1 MHYKYN
7 LLLLCLDC
15 SEIKIHKMQTRPIDQ
30 DIKRAVRTKKMIRA
44 LWTINFCGVALVMLI
59 GVMIYH
65 GYIGYMPPVEGLL
78 NPEDRFASRLFTS
91 DGVEMGRFYQSR
103 NNRVYADYS
112 EISPNVINALIATE
126 DERFMQHSGI
136 DIMALSRVL
145 FKTILLRQKNAGGG
159 STITQQLAKQLYSPE
174 SDGLMDRF
182 IQKPVEWAIAVK
194 LERYY
199 TKEEI
204 IKMYLNQF
212 DFLNNAVGIKT
223 AAHVYFNT
231 TPDSLKIEQAA
242 MLVGMAKN
250 PSLYNPVRADRKDA
264 AVGRRNVVLQQ
275 MLKADLIT
283 EAECDSLCALPLDV
297 KFTKVDHK
305 DGIAP
310 YFREAVRLMMQAKEP
325 RRGDYPDWDQQRFV
339 DDSIQW
345 ATNPLYGW
353 VEKNPKPD
361 GTKYNIYTDGLRI
374 YTSIDSRMQK
384 YAEEAVIDHLKNT
397 LQPQFDREKGSRGPY
412 TTNSAELGQLTP
424 RKLIDRAIRQSER
437 YRVLKNAGMSDAEI
451 MEEFDKPVDMTVFSY
466 DGGQVQKTMSP
477 RDSVVYQKMFLRAG
491 FMSMDPLTGQVKA
504 YVGGPNFH
512 FFQYDMAGV
521 GRRQIGSTVKPFL
534 YTYAFEEGFTPCD
547 MFLNAQPSI
556 TLPTGEV
563 WAPRNTGHAR
573 IGEMVDLYWALTNS
587 NNWISA
593 RLMSELSPSTLART
607 MHTFGI
613 TNHLDPVVSLCL
625 GPCDV
630 SVREMV
636 TAYTAFSNKG
646 LRVDPIYVTKITDNN
661 GNVISEFTPQYTEVM
676 SQEAYFKMVNILQNV
691 INSGTGSRLRR
702 APYNITAVMG
712 GKTGTTNYNADGWF
726 MGFTP
731 NLVSGVWV
739 GGDERYIHFNRM
751 AQGQGAAMALPI
763 YGLYMKKVYADKSLP
778 YSQTLQFPEPPAGFS
793 PCYKE
798 SYGDAPAAETP
809 VEAIDNAFE

>member
-1 MHYKYN
+1 MFG
-7 LLLLCLDC
+7 LLRN
-15 SEIKIHKMQTRPIDQ
+15 KIHKMQTRPIDQ
-30 DIKRAVRTKKMIRA
+30 DIKRAARTKKMIRA

-283 EAECDSLCALPLDV
+283 EAECDSLCALPLEV

-397 LQPQFDREKGSRGPY
+397 LQPQFEREKGSRGPY

>member
-1 MHYKYN
+1 MFG
-7 LLLLCLDC
+7 LLRN
-15 SEIKIHKMQTRPIDQ
+15 KIHKMQTRPIDQ
-30 DIKRAVRTKKMIRA
+30 DIKRAARTKKMIRA

-275 MLKADLIT
+275 ILKADLIT

>member
-1 MHYKYN
+1 
-7 LLLLCLDC
+7 
-15 SEIKIHKMQTRPIDQ
+15 
-30 DIKRAVRTKKMIRA
+30 
-44 LWTINFCGVALVMLI
+44 
-59 GVMIYH
+59 
-65 GYIGYMPPVEGLL
+65 MPPVEGLL

-283 EAECDSLCALPLDV
+283 EAECDSLCALPLEV

-305 DGIAP
+305 HGIAP

>member
-1 MHYKYN
+1 
-7 LLLLCLDC
+7 
-15 SEIKIHKMQTRPIDQ
+15 MQTRPIDQ
-30 DIKRAVRTKKMIRA
+30 DIKRAARTKKMIRA

-625 GPCDV
+625 GPCAV

>member
-1 MHYKYN
+1 
-7 LLLLCLDC
+7 
-15 SEIKIHKMQTRPIDQ
+15 
-30 DIKRAVRTKKMIRA
+30 
-44 LWTINFCGVALVMLI
+44 MLI

-250 PSLYNPVRADRKDA
+250 PSLYNPVRADRNDA

>member
-1 MHYKYN
+1 
-7 LLLLCLDC
+7 
-15 SEIKIHKMQTRPIDQ
+15 MQTRPIDQ
-30 DIKRAVRTKKMIRA
+30 DIKRAARTKKMIRA

-297 KFTKVDHK
+297 KFSKVDHK

-397 LQPQFDREKGSRGPY
+397 LQPQFEREKGSRGPY

>member
-1 MHYKYN
+1 
-7 LLLLCLDC
+7 
-15 SEIKIHKMQTRPIDQ
+15 
-30 DIKRAVRTKKMIRA
+30 
-44 LWTINFCGVALVMLI
+44 
-59 GVMIYH
+59 
-65 GYIGYMPPVEGLL
+65 MPPVEGLL

-283 EAECDSLCALPLDV
+283 EAECDSLCALPLEV

-451 MEEFDKPVDMTVFSY
+451 MEEFDKPIDMTVFSY

>member
-1 MHYKYN
+1 
-7 LLLLCLDC
+7 
-15 SEIKIHKMQTRPIDQ
+15 MQTRPIDQ
-30 DIKRAVRTKKMIRA
+30 DIKRAARTKKMIRA

-809 VEAIDNAFE
+809 VEAIDNAFK

>member
-1 MHYKYN
+1 
-7 LLLLCLDC
+7 
-15 SEIKIHKMQTRPIDQ
+15 MQTRPIDQ
-30 DIKRAVRTKKMIRA
+30 DIKRAARTKKMIRA

-250 PSLYNPVRADRKDA
+250 PSLYNPARADRKDA

-283 EAECDSLCALPLDV
+283 EAECDSLCALPLEI

>member
-1 MHYKYN
+1 MFG
-7 LLLLCLDC
+7 LLRN
-15 SEIKIHKMQTRPIDQ
+15 KIHKMQTRPIDQ
-30 DIKRAVRTKKMIRA
+30 DIKRAARTKKMIRA

-283 EAECDSLCALPLDV
+283 EAECDSLCALPLEV

-798 SYGDAPAAETP
+798 SYGDAPAAEAP

>member
-1 MHYKYN
+1 
-7 LLLLCLDC
+7 
-15 SEIKIHKMQTRPIDQ
+15 
-30 DIKRAVRTKKMIRA
+30 
-44 LWTINFCGVALVMLI
+44 
-59 GVMIYH
+59 
-65 GYIGYMPPVEGLL
+65 MPPVEGLL

-556 TLPTGEV
+556 MLPTGEV

-798 SYGDAPAAETP
+798 SYGDAPVAETP

>member
-1 MHYKYN
+1 MFG
-7 LLLLCLDC
+7 LLRN
-15 SEIKIHKMQTRPIDQ
+15 KIYKMQTRPIDQ
-30 DIKRAVRTKKMIRA
+30 DIKRAARTKKMIRA

-798 SYGDAPAAETP
+798 SYGDAPAAEAP

>member
-1 MHYKYN
+1 
-7 LLLLCLDC
+7 
-15 SEIKIHKMQTRPIDQ
+15 
-30 DIKRAVRTKKMIRA
+30 
-44 LWTINFCGVALVMLI
+44 MLI

-250 PSLYNPVRADRKDA
+250 PSLYNPVRVDRKDA

-283 EAECDSLCALPLDV
+283 EAECDSLCTLPLDV

>member
-1 MHYKYN
+1 MFG
-7 LLLLCLDC
+7 LLRN
-15 SEIKIHKMQTRPIDQ
+15 KIHKMQTRPIDQ
-30 DIKRAVRTKKMIRA
+30 DIKRAARTKKMIRA

-283 EAECDSLCALPLDV
+283 EAECDSLCALPLEV

-325 RRGDYPDWDQQRFV
+325 HRGDYPDWDQQRFV

>member
-1 MHYKYN
+1 MH
-7 LLLLCLDC
+7 
-15 SEIKIHKMQTRPIDQ
+15 TRPIDQ
-30 DIKRAVRTKKMIRA
+30 DIKRSKRTSKIIKA
-44 LWTINFCGVALVMLI
+44 LWAINICGILVVMLV

-112 EISPNVINALIATE
+112 EISPNVIKALIATE
-126 DERFMQHSGI
+126 DSRFMDHSGI
-136 DIMALSRVL
+136 DIRALSRVL
-145 FKTILLRQKNAGGG
+145 FKTLIMRQKNAGGG

-174 SDGLMDRF
+174 SQGLMDRF

-194 LERYY
+194 LERFY

-231 TPDSLKIEQAA
+231 TPDSLKIEEAA

-250 PSLYNPVRADRKDA
+250 PSLYNPVRADRKEA
-264 AVGRRNVVLQQ
+264 ALGRRNVVLNQ
-275 MLKADLIT
+275 MYKEDMLT
-283 EAECDSLCALPLDV
+283 AEERDSISALPLDV
-297 KFTKVDHK
+297 HFTRVDHK

-325 RRGDYPDWDQQRFV
+325 RRSDYPDWDQQRYV

-361 GTKYNIYTDGLRI
+361 GSKYNIYTDGLHI

-384 YAEEAVIDHLKNT
+384 YAEEAVTQHLKNT
-397 LQPQFDREKGSRGPY
+397 LQPQFNKEKGSRGPY
-412 TTNSAELGQLTP
+412 TTNADELGTMTP
-424 RKLIDRAIRQSER
+424 QKLVDRAIRQSER
-437 YRVLKNAGMSDAEI
+437 YRVMKIAGYSDAEI
-451 MEEFDKPVDMTVFSY
+451 MEAFDKPVDMTVFSY
-466 DGGQVQKTMSP
+466 DGGQVSKTMSP
-477 RDSVVYQKMFLRAG
+477 RDSVIYQKMFLRAG
-491 FMSMDPLTGQVKA
+491 FMSMDPLTGEIKA

-534 YTYAFEEGFTPCD
+534 YTYAFEEGYTPCD
-547 MFLNAQPSI
+547 QFLNSQPSI
-556 TLPTGEV
+556 VLSTGQV
-563 WAPRNTGHAR
+563 WSPRNAGHAR
-573 IGEMVDLYWALTNS
+573 EGQMVDLYWALTNS

-613 TNHLDPVVSLCL
+613 TNHLDPVMSLCL

-646 LRVDPIYVTKITDNN
+646 LRVDPIYVTKITDAN

-676 SQEAYFKMVNILQNV
+676 SQEAYFKMIDILQNV
-691 INSGTGSRLRR
+691 INSGTGNRLRR

-739 GGDERYIHFNRM
+739 GGDERYIHFNNM
-751 AQGQGAAMALPI
+751 SQGQGAAMALPI
-763 YGLYMKKVYADKSLP
+763 YGIYMKQVYADKSLP
-778 YSQTLQFPEPPAGFS
+778 YSQTAKFPDPPAGFS
-793 PCYKE
+793 ACHKE
-798 SYGDAPAAETP
+798 SYGDTVEEEVP

>member
-1 MHYKYN
+1 
-7 LLLLCLDC
+7 
-15 SEIKIHKMQTRPIDQ
+15 
-30 DIKRAVRTKKMIRA
+30 
-44 LWTINFCGVALVMLI
+44 MLI

-212 DFLNNAVGIKT
+212 DFLNNVVGIKT

-691 INSGTGSRLRR
+691 INSGTGGRLRR

>member
-1 MHYKYN
+1 
-7 LLLLCLDC
+7 
-15 SEIKIHKMQTRPIDQ
+15 MQTRPIDQ
-30 DIKRAVRTKKMIRA
+30 DIKRAARTKKMIRA

-283 EAECDSLCALPLDV
+283 EAECDSLCALPLEV

-451 MEEFDKPVDMTVFSY
+451 MEEFDKPVDMAVFSY

>member
-1 MHYKYN
+1 
-7 LLLLCLDC
+7 
-15 SEIKIHKMQTRPIDQ
+15 
-30 DIKRAVRTKKMIRA
+30 
-44 LWTINFCGVALVMLI
+44 MLI

-702 APYNITAVMG
+702 APYTTPAVMG

>member
-1 MHYKYN
+1 
-7 LLLLCLDC
+7 
-15 SEIKIHKMQTRPIDQ
+15 MQTRPIDQ
-30 DIKRAVRTKKMIRA
+30 DIKRAARTKKMIRA

-283 EAECDSLCALPLDV
+283 EAECDSLCALPLEV

-691 INSGTGSRLRR
+691 INSGTGSRLHR

>member
-1 MHYKYN
+1 MFG
-7 LLLLCLDC
+7 LLRN
-15 SEIKIHKMQTRPIDQ
+15 KIHKMQTRPIDQ
-30 DIKRAVRTKKMIRA
+30 DIKRAARTKKMIRA

-59 GVMIYH
+59 GVMIYY

>member
-1 MHYKYN
+1 
-7 LLLLCLDC
+7 
-15 SEIKIHKMQTRPIDQ
+15 MQTRPIDQ
-30 DIKRAVRTKKMIRA
+30 DIKRAARTKKMIRA

-126 DERFMQHSGI
+126 DERFI

-283 EAECDSLCALPLDV
+283 EAECDSLCALPLEV

>member
-1 MHYKYN
+1 MFG
-7 LLLLCLDC
+7 LLRN
-15 SEIKIHKMQTRPIDQ
+15 KIHKMQTRPIDQ
-30 DIKRAVRTKKMIRA
+30 DIKRAARTKKMIRA

-250 PSLYNPVRADRKDA
+250 PSLYNPVRADRNDA

>member
-1 MHYKYN
+1 
-7 LLLLCLDC
+7 
-15 SEIKIHKMQTRPIDQ
+15 
-30 DIKRAVRTKKMIRA
+30 
-44 LWTINFCGVALVMLI
+44 MLI

-283 EAECDSLCALPLDV
+283 EAECDSLCALPLEV

-424 RKLIDRAIRQSER
+424 RKLIDRTIRQSER

>member
-1 MHYKYN
+1 
-7 LLLLCLDC
+7 
-15 SEIKIHKMQTRPIDQ
+15 
-30 DIKRAVRTKKMIRA
+30 
-44 LWTINFCGVALVMLI
+44 MLI

-283 EAECDSLCALPLDV
+283 EAECDSLCALPLEV

-412 TTNSAELGQLTP
+412 TTNSVELGQLTP

>member
-1 MHYKYN
+1 
-7 LLLLCLDC
+7 
-15 SEIKIHKMQTRPIDQ
+15 MQTRPIDQ
-30 DIKRAVRTKKMIRA
+30 DIKRAARTKKMIRA

-283 EAECDSLCALPLDV
+283 EAECDSLCALPLEV

-345 ATNPLYGW
+345 ATNPLFGW

>member
-1 MHYKYN
+1 
-7 LLLLCLDC
+7 
-15 SEIKIHKMQTRPIDQ
+15 MQTRPIDQ
-30 DIKRAVRTKKMIRA
+30 DIKRAARTKKMIRA

-126 DERFMQHSGI
+126 DERFIQHSGI

-250 PSLYNPVRADRKDA
+250 PSLYNPARADRKDA

-283 EAECDSLCALPLDV
+283 EAECDSLCALPLEV

-397 LQPQFDREKGSRGPY
+397 LQPQFDREKGGRGPY
-412 TTNSAELGQLTP
+412 TTNSTELGQLTP

-763 YGLYMKKVYADKSLP
+763 YGLYMKKVYSDKSLP

>member
-1 MHYKYN
+1 
-7 LLLLCLDC
+7 
-15 SEIKIHKMQTRPIDQ
+15 MQTRPIDQ
-30 DIKRAVRTKKMIRA
+30 DIKRAARTKKMTRA

>member
-1 MHYKYN
+1 
-7 LLLLCLDC
+7 
-15 SEIKIHKMQTRPIDQ
+15 
-30 DIKRAVRTKKMIRA
+30 
-44 LWTINFCGVALVMLI
+44 MLI

-613 TNHLDPVVSLCL
+613 TNHLDLVVSLCL

>member
-1 MHYKYN
+1 
-7 LLLLCLDC
+7 
-15 SEIKIHKMQTRPIDQ
+15 
-30 DIKRAVRTKKMIRA
+30 
-44 LWTINFCGVALVMLI
+44 MLI

-283 EAECDSLCALPLDV
+283 EAECDSLCALPLEV

-451 MEEFDKPVDMTVFSY
+451 MEEFDKQVDMTVFSY

-521 GRRQIGSTVKPFL
+521 GRRQIGSAVKPFL

>member
-1 MHYKYN
+1 
-7 LLLLCLDC
+7 
-15 SEIKIHKMQTRPIDQ
+15 MQTRPIDQ
-30 DIKRAVRTKKMIRA
+30 DIKRAARTKKMIRA

-283 EAECDSLCALPLDV
+283 EAECDSLCALPLEV

-573 IGEMVDLYWALTNS
+573 IGEMVDLYWALSNS

>member
-1 MHYKYN
+1 
-7 LLLLCLDC
+7 
-15 SEIKIHKMQTRPIDQ
+15 
-30 DIKRAVRTKKMIRA
+30 
-44 LWTINFCGVALVMLI
+44 MLI

-78 NPEDRFASRLFTS
+78 NPEYRFASRLFTS

-112 EISPNVINALIATE
+112 EIPPNVINALIATE

-283 EAECDSLCALPLDV
+283 EAECDSLCALPLEV

>member
-1 MHYKYN
+1 
-7 LLLLCLDC
+7 
-15 SEIKIHKMQTRPIDQ
+15 
-30 DIKRAVRTKKMIRA
+30 
-44 LWTINFCGVALVMLI
+44 MLI

-283 EAECDSLCALPLDV
+283 EAECDSLCALPLEV

-646 LRVDPIYVTKITDNN
+646 LRVDPIYVTKITDKN

>member
-1 MHYKYN
+1 
-7 LLLLCLDC
+7 
-15 SEIKIHKMQTRPIDQ
+15 MQTRPIDQ
-30 DIKRAVRTKKMIRA
+30 DIKRAARTKKMIRA

-283 EAECDSLCALPLDV
+283 EAECDSLCALPLEV

-625 GPCDV
+625 GSCDV

>member
-1 MHYKYN
+1 
-7 LLLLCLDC
+7 
-15 SEIKIHKMQTRPIDQ
+15 MQTRPIDQ
-30 DIKRAVRTKKMIRA
+30 DIKRAARTKKMIRA

-283 EAECDSLCALPLDV
+283 EAECDSLCALPLEV

-778 YSQTLQFPEPPAGFS
+778 YSQTLQFSEPPAGFS

>member
-1 MHYKYN
+1 MFG
-7 LLLLCLDC
+7 LLRN
-15 SEIKIHKMQTRPIDQ
+15 KIHKMQTRPIDQ
-30 DIKRAVRTKKMIRA
+30 DIKRAARTKKMIRA

-145 FKTILLRQKNAGGG
+145 FKTILLHQKNAGGG

>member
-1 MHYKYN
+1 
-7 LLLLCLDC
+7 
-15 SEIKIHKMQTRPIDQ
+15 
-30 DIKRAVRTKKMIRA
+30 
-44 LWTINFCGVALVMLI
+44 MLI

-65 GYIGYMPPVEGLL
+65 GYIGYVPPVEGLL

>member
-1 MHYKYN
+1 
-7 LLLLCLDC
+7 
-15 SEIKIHKMQTRPIDQ
+15 
-30 DIKRAVRTKKMIRA
+30 
-44 LWTINFCGVALVMLI
+44 MLI

-739 GGDERYIHFNRM
+739 GGDERYVHFNRM

>member
-1 MHYKYN
+1 
-7 LLLLCLDC
+7 
-15 SEIKIHKMQTRPIDQ
+15 
-30 DIKRAVRTKKMIRA
+30 
-44 LWTINFCGVALVMLI
+44 MLI

-194 LERYY
+194 LEHYY